1 MQLGD
6 IYGAILVLVL
16 AGILLGVGLTV
27 LGKLAST
34 DGVTATAA
42 EKVNETVD
50 ALGNFPTWF
59 VIFVVIIAAAIIITL
74 VLQSFGRGMR

>member
-1 MQLGD
+1 MRLGD

-34 DGVTATAA
+34 SGVTDTAA
-42 EKVNETVD
+42 TKVNETVD
-50 ALGNFPTWF
+50 AIGGFPTWF
-59 VIFVVIIAAAIIITL
+59 VIFVVVMAAAIIITL
-74 VLQSFGRGMR
+74 VLSSFGRGMR